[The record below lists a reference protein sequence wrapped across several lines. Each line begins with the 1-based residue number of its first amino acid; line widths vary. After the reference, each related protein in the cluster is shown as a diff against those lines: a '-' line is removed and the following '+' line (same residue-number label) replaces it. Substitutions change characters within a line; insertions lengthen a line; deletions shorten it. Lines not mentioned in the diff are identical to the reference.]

1 MKKIWI
7 LFFLMITVLAGRAQS
22 LLPVPEWTSTP
33 AILNGQIIGY
43 EKNTPEMRVQTFA
56 YMPYDDLGTITA
68 QIHEDGSFRME
79 VPMYATRQGQYFRI
93 GPWYGILVLTA
104 GDSVSATLDLKSGM
118 PEVEYSLECRGPL
131 AELNNELTRSS
142 TLEIIQNSYLRANLN
157 KVSPM
162 SPADFYDSVRK
173 YYHELALQV
182 DSMDLKPITKEWLRL
197 NFQSDMLDVLLLP
210 EKMVNTENLGA
221 DFLRRITS
229 EVGGNTLMQ
238 AYTAQLPTVVNRYE
252 YAYSNDSLF
261 VDQIQQTWDALS
273 ARGCNQ
279 DIMVDSMN
287 QMGWRY
293 TFSLFGGEDGVI
305 QDAIRGNYY
314 SEILDQDIPL
324 SGKELKSLSQLE
336 NASIR
341 NYFLKKNERLK
352 QTLEE
357 RKRNKQ
363 YVFQE
368 TTAKESEKFL
378 AEITKKYAGQ
388 VILIDFWGTWC
399 GPCRQAIK
407 DFKENHEKLSQKGL
421 VTIYVTDGRSPETVW
436 KNMATGMSGAHYR
449 IEETLSNEIFTQYG
463 LTGWPSYLIIDKSG
477 RIVYKKTGFQE
488 NEMVKTIL
496 RAIDEDVKK

>member
-7 LFFLMITVLAGRAQS
+7 LFLLMMTVLSVGAQS
-22 LLPVPEWTSTP
+22 LLPVPEWTNTP
-33 AILNGQIIGY
+33 AILKGQIIGY
-43 EKNTPEMRVQTFA
+43 EKNAPEMRVQTFA

-68 QIHEDGSFRME
+68 EIHEDGSFRME

-104 GDSVSATLDLKSGM
+104 GDSVSVTLDLKSGM
-118 PEVEYSLECRGPL
+118 PGVEYSLECRGPL

-261 VDQIQQTWDALS
+261 VDQI
-273 ARGCNQ
+273 
-279 DIMVDSMN
+279 
-287 QMGWRY
+287 
-293 TFSLFGGEDGVI
+293 
-305 QDAIRGNYY
+305 
-314 SEILDQDIPL
+314 
-324 SGKELKSLSQLE
+324 
-336 NASIR
+336 
-341 NYFLKKNERLK
+341 
-352 QTLEE
+352 
-357 RKRNKQ
+357 
-363 YVFQE
+363 
-368 TTAKESEKFL
+368 
-378 AEITKKYAGQ
+378 
-388 VILIDFWGTWC
+388 
-399 GPCRQAIK
+399 
-407 DFKENHEKLSQKGL
+407 
-421 VTIYVTDGRSPETVW
+421 
-436 KNMATGMSGAHYR
+436 
-449 IEETLSNEIFTQYG
+449 
-463 LTGWPSYLIIDKSG
+463 
-477 RIVYKKTGFQE
+477 
-488 NEMVKTIL
+488 
-496 RAIDEDVKK
+496 